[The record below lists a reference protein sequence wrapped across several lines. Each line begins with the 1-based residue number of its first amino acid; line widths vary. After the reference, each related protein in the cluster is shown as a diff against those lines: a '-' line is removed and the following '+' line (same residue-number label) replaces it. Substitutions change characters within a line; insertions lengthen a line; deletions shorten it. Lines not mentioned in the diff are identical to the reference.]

1 MLTPLAVQN
10 EDVLRALETG
20 AFTAKDTLAASLTPV
35 RDPSNFRKTLAR
47 MEAEGL
53 IEGLTITA
61 RARACLVAF
70 DVAAGKVAMPA
81 GMVVLRHGQIRQ
93 SKFNPRSDWESEAAI
108 ADLDSLRQ
116 SILVRGLRHN
126 LQVRPT
132 ETEGEFE
139 IIDGERRW
147 RAIGLAIHDG
157 DLPADFP
164 VICLVKQVSDLE
176 LKLDAVDA
184 NVQNRQLS
192 EIEEGRQFR
201 SLRDDDGVTTAEIAE
216 RISKSQKYVQN
227 RIRLT
232 ELPAD
237 LQARMELPKDDPEHL
252 GYKAALK
259 DHLIEKRPV
268 APKEPAPPVLEL
280 PPKLA
285 LALLEL
291 ADKVAKFPAK
301 ISQPG
306 FTELLRKPDGGALT
320 TLNERKIVT
329 FREEGGKW
337 HAKILAHSSGALVWL
352 TERGFYGPYPED
364 TLYGA
369 RKAVLSDAALESL
382 EGRGLYATE
391 LLNVVR
397 VIAEER
403 PEGTDQV
410 EPDVSGPSVAP
421 PDYTADEEK
430 AARRPKISA
439 KQLMFLAEIAMAQR
453 TNLSEAYSW
462 CLEPTAKLDS
472 SFFTSAGSMLSHSI
486 GRLVDYLRD
495 EEAPGCPCGIRLTK
509 LGHLRLRLE
518 GLHPDDDAWALYR
531 ARRAAG
537 LTRQQIMALQKAAKF
552 ATPCLNVEVE
562 DTGEEAGLEAEAPA
576 QGRGPRDDEA
586 MDETITPAQVL
597 ILAEIADK
605 MMREPQRTSAGEV
618 VAHVLSSVREDE
630 AILKPLRWGG
640 YLAYGHDQISDFY
653 RTTELAD
660 RLLKAKG
667 FHPLHAAN
675 AVHNARKFARRVLTG
690 TEMYVTPWLNRFNP
704 EANPVRHEPQHTP
717 EALPPPA
724 QKPSFMADLELHL
737 MAEAFDRT
745 SKRSSNALVM
755 LLPTG
760 DGAEPIMLLARNE
773 DEARAI
779 GAALAESGL
788 YVAITIHA
796 RSGKL
801 LMHWG

>member
-53 IEGLTITA
+53 IEGLTITD

-268 APKEPAPPVLEL
+268 APKEPAAPVLEL

-301 ISQPG
+301 IFEPG
-306 FTELLRKPDGGALT
+306 FTELLRKPDGGAIT
-320 TLNERKIVT
+320 TLNDRKVVT
-329 FREEGGKW
+329 FREEGGK
-337 HAKILAHSSGALVWL
+337 HYAKILAHSSGALAWL

-364 TLYGA
+364 AIYAA
-369 RKAVLSDAALESL
+369 RKAVLSESALEAL
-382 EGRGLYATE
+382 EKSGFYATE
-391 LLNVVR
+391 LLNVARAVAQP
-397 VIAEER
+397 AEDSPTQE
-403 PEGTDQV
+403 
-410 EPDVSGPSVAP
+410 VS
-421 PDYTADEEK
+421 T
-430 AARRPKISA
+430 
-439 KQLMFLAEIAMAQR
+439 
-453 TNLSEAYSW
+453 
-462 CLEPTAKLDS
+462 
-472 SFFTSAGSMLSHSI
+472 
-486 GRLVDYLRD
+486 
-495 EEAPGCPCGIRLTK
+495 
-509 LGHLRLRLE
+509 
-518 GLHPDDDAWALYR
+518 
-531 ARRAAG
+531 RAA
-537 LTRQQIMALQKAAKF
+537 
-552 ATPCLNVEVE
+552 
-562 DTGEEAGLEAEAPA
+562 API
-576 QGRGPRDDEA
+576 REPRDDEA
-586 MDETITPAQVL
+586 TDKTITPAQVL

-605 MMREPQRTSAGEV
+605 MMREPQRTSTGEV

-675 AVHNARKFARRVLTG
+675 AVHNARKFARRVRTG

-745 SKRSSNALVM
+745 SKRSSNALVI

-788 YVAITIHA
+788 YAAVTIHA